1 MSGKDPNDMTAAKL
15 LRYAAEDIRENIC
28 GSESAINI
36 LSEVVGSKET
46 YNYGDDLAN
55 ALEVVA
61 DKIDAEIEA
70 ARDESFLSHVD
81 SLISLCG
88 YPIRRKGEEVF
99 DEWID
104 RCFIPRHRYEDGET
118 VQFGDRDIDWDDTDE
133 CRAPGVQWVAT
144 AVDCNGRLLATA
156 YDKIVAVA
164 KTDEYGRV
172 KRRVPEVPGADGLP
186 IEEGETVWDTES
198 GKELSVCAIANADA
212 GMIQCSD
219 DDGYCEDYDARHLT
233 HTPPDTQQRIDADA
247 LKSTASYW
255 DCLGRSCVDCP
266 AEIDDKRPWER
277 CGASSC
283 EQAQL
288 LDLLRRQRELDAR
301 KGGE

>member
-1 MSGKDPNDMTAAKL
+1 MERKDPKDMTASEL
-15 LRYAAEDIRENIC
+15 LRWAANGEPNEYGNTTTPHKLFTALCGKPYCNTSYDEDARSIR
-28 GSESAINI
+28 
-36 LSEVVGSKET
+36 
-46 YNYGDDLAN
+46 
-55 ALEVVA
+55 ALA